1 MSDYIKTVDF
11 ASKDSL
17 NTGNPLKLVKGTE
30 INTEFANVA
39 VASATKSESNNGLH
53 TGTTTINSIALSG
66 TLSGG
71 VVDGGVY

>member
-53 TGTTTINSIALSG
+53 TGTTTITTIALSG

-71 VVDGGVY
+71 TIDGGTY